1 MTSCQVKRKASG
13 VLHKPFVDESSLF
26 IQKYIVCISR
36 NQIFC
41 ILRIYYSL
49 QVLFRVL

>member
-13 VLHKPFVDESSLF
+13 IFHKPFVEESSLF

-36 NQIFC
+36 NQIFS
-41 ILRIYYSL
+41 ILRIYYYL
-49 QVLFRVL
+49 QILFRVL